1 MQNIVI
7 RALTDKNKTI
17 TETVKEERLKWFGC
31 ICKKENSSI
40 VYTAYKQDFVKPIPR
55 GRPPKRWTDMIQQDT
70 GLPLLTAER
79 NASDR
84 NSWRRMLR
92 EQVIFNELKFHFLI
106 FTLFRLNKNIRSS
119 FYYLKT
125 YAFLLYLH
133 KM

>member
-17 TETVKEERLKWFGC
+17 TETVKEERLKCFVC
-31 ICKKENSSI
+31 IWKKENSSI

-70 GLPLLTAER
+70 GLPLLTTER

-84 NSWRRMLR
+84 NSWR
-92 EQVIFNELKFHFLI
+92 KC
-106 FTLFRLNKNIRSS
+106 
-119 FYYLKT
+119 
-125 YAFLLYLH
+125 
-133 KM
+133 

>member
-1 MQNIVI
+1 MI
-7 RALTDKNKTI
+7 R
-17 TETVKEERLKWFGC
+17 
-31 ICKKENSSI
+31 
-40 VYTAYKQDFVKPIPR
+40 
-55 GRPPKRWTDMIQQDT
+55 QDT